1 MYIETIKGLLTRG
14 EVRQVLELS
23 KKLKF
28 VDGRAAT
35 NPGSSLKNN
44 LQADMQD
51 PIYVE
56 TGQIVRGAIYR
67 SQKFRDYALPKN
79 MAMPMVTRYEPG
91 MEYGFHVDAAVLATK
106 PPMRADVS
114 STVFLSEPDSYDGGE
129 LVAKMGDHELEIKL
143 KPGDAVV
150 YPSVTLHRVK
160 PVTRGVRMV
169 AITFTES
176 TVRNHYERQL
186 LYQLGKAISET
197 RAKIS
202 MENLT
207 DLTNVHTNLQRYWT
221 ER

>member
-114 STVFLSEPDSYDGGE
+114 TTVFLSEPDSYDGGE

-197 RAKIS
+197 RDKIS

>member
-197 RAKIS
+197 RDKIS

-207 DLTNVHTNLQRYWT
+207 DLTNIHTNLQRYWT

>member
-197 RAKIS
+197 RDKIS

>member
-114 STVFLSEPDSYDGGE
+114 TTVFLSEPDSYDGGE

-197 RAKIS
+197 RDKIS

-207 DLTNVHTNLQRYWT
+207 DLTNIHTNLQRYWT